1 MAAGVAKYNIS
12 KLSSHLTNIVVV
24 GVIIARQQPRVFGN
38 KKCPNGQSSTD
49 RAVFNLT
56 LRDSPSDCINVSR
69 WGTVSAIG
77 QEAENFHIGDIVEIF
92 NARVSVRNEESGKFQ
107 PFTSSAY
114 NLVVSDDGQI
124 NPFTADPAAYKSLL
138 HVPTRPAHDYTILS
152 LVDTKEGK
160 EHLPKA
166 ENFLVSVIKVEPVQV
181 INTKDNREVRKQLV
195 RLLDFTAKAV
205 PIEIWD
211 PEYLR
216 MAAEW
221 KPRETVLYIA
231 DGLVKW
237 DEFKQCKVIS
247 VNSSTLIT
255 ENPNVPEAMAL
266 RHYAKSV
273 PISFSELVHS
283 MSNKLPD
290 LNSITNQMSVQQAKE
305 KIEEGETFTAVI
317 NAFLSKLNIDEP
329 QNAVS
334 LRCWHCH
341 QIRKHDENICVS
353 SDCVGKEQVFSAT
366 FNVLASITDR
376 TGTLENIRLGGRAAD
391 QILGIDADVFLE
403 LDEKEV
409 AQVKQKLLL
418 EKWDMKIWVQLSQTQ
433 RPAVTLLSCEKP
445 NPHESSARG
454 IAMM

>member
-221 KPRETVLYIA
+221 KPRETV
-231 DGLVKW
+231 
-237 DEFKQCKVIS
+237 
-247 VNSSTLIT
+247 
-255 ENPNVPEAMAL
+255 
-266 RHYAKSV
+266 
-273 PISFSELVHS
+273 
-283 MSNKLPD
+283 
-290 LNSITNQMSVQQAKE
+290 NSITNQMSVQQAKE